1 VRTFKLTLSY
11 DGTAYAGWQIQ
22 ARDRTIQGELERALS
37 TILGTP
43 VRAVASGRTDA
54 GVHALA
60 QVVSFACDTR
70 LDTGTL
76 RKALNA
82 NLPRDIVV
90 LDIQEAPPGFHAIR
104 DAVRK
109 RYRYVIQDGPTRDVF
124 LRAYA
129 WQIPQQLDVADM
141 QTAAQALLG
150 THDFSSFETSGS
162 ERATS
167 VRTITDLQVRRCGG
181 EPLGERQEIIYP
193 TRCRMVFPDRPDRPG
208 KADLRVDFLPPLA
221 LERIVLEVE
230 ADGFLYNMVRNI
242 VGTLVAVGRGK
253 QPPSWVAE
261 VLTAQDRK
269 RAGMTAPPQG
279 LFLVQVHYHAELEP
293 SSGPPNNGG
302 TDEFRRTENHA

>member
-11 DGTAYAGWQIQ
+11 DGTAYAGWQVQ
-22 ARDRTIQGELERALS
+22 ANDRTIQGELERALR
-37 TILGTP
+37 TILRTS

-70 LDTGTL
+70 LDTATL
-76 RKALNA
+76 GKALNA

-90 LDIQEAPPGFHAIR
+90 LDIREAPPGFHAIR

-129 WQIPQQLDVADM
+129 WQIPQRLDVVAM
-141 QTAAQALLG
+141 QTAAQSLLG

-162 ERATS
+162 ARVTS
-167 VRTITDLQVRRCGG
+167 VRTISDLPVRRC
-181 EPLGERQEIIYP
+181 
-193 TRCRMVFPDRPDRPG
+193 DG
-208 KADLRVDFLPPLA
+208 KTMD
-221 LERIVLEVE
+221 RIVLEVE

-242 VGTLVAVGRGK
+242 VGTLAAVGRGK

-261 VLTAQDRK
+261 VLTAKDRK
-269 RAGMTAPPQG
+269 RAGITAPPQG
-279 LFLVQVHYHAELEP
+279 LFLVQVHYLAELEP
-293 SSGPPNNGG
+293 SAGSPHNDG
-302 TDEFRRTENHA
+302 TR

>member
-1 VRTFKLTLSY
+1 MPTFKLTLSY
-11 DGTAYAGWQIQ
+11 DGTAYAGWQVQ
-22 ARDRTIQGELERALS
+22 AQDRTIQGELERALR

-60 QVVSFACDTR
+60 QVVSFACETR
-70 LDTGTL
+70 LGTGTL

-82 NLPRDIVV
+82 NLPRDLAV

-129 WQIPQQLDVADM
+129 WQISQRLDVAAM
-141 QTAAQALLG
+141 RTAAATLLG
-150 THDFSSFETSGS
+150 THDFSSFETAGS
-162 ERATS
+162 ARVTS
-167 VRTITDLQVRRCGG
+167 VRTITELQVQRCSGG
-181 EPLGERQEIIYP
+181 QSDRIAIEI
-193 TRCRMVFPDRPDRPG
+193 
-208 KADLRVDFLPPLA
+208 
-221 LERIVLEVE
+221 E

-253 QPPSWVAE
+253 QPPQWVAQ
-261 VLTAQDRK
+261 VLTAKDRK
-269 RAGMTAPPQG
+269 RAGVTAPPQG
-279 LFLVQVHYHAELEP
+279 LFLVQVDYATEVEP
-293 SSGPPNNGG
+293 TAGPLNNG
-302 TDEFRRTENHA
+302 EAPSNRAERRNVSDSSEHNPLQTSAD